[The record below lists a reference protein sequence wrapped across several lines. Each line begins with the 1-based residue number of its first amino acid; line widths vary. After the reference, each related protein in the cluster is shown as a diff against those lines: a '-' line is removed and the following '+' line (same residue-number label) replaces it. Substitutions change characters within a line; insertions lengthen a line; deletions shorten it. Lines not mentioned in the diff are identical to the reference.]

1 MSPVDEDPDGEIGR
15 RFQELTKYHP
25 GRMPGG
31 RPRRKS
37 PPEPFKTYPAAEA
50 FIPLPPGRPGL
61 RHDLWEVM
69 ERRRSRR
76 EFSGAP
82 LPLAELGAL
91 LWACQ
96 GVTATMHGYRFRT
109 APSAGALYPIET
121 YVFARAVEGAA
132 PGFWHLD
139 VPDWRLELVR
149 AGDLAWELAE
159 AALGQGMVAQA
170 AATFLW
176 TAVVERS
183 AWKYGQRAYRYVY
196 LDAAHIAAHLSLA
209 AEAQGLGCCALAA
222 LYDDEVNRLL
232 GVDGIEETILYMSV
246 VGK

>member
-1 MSPVDEDPDGEIGR
+1 MSPVDDDPAGEIGL

-31 RPRRKS
+31 RTRRQA
-37 PPEPFKTYPAAEA
+37 PPEPFKEYPAAEA
-50 FIPLPPGRPGL
+50 VVPLPPGRPDL
-61 RHDLWEVM
+61 RNDLWEVL

-76 EFSGAP
+76 DFSGAP
-82 LPLAELGAL
+82 LPLADLAAL

-96 GVTATMHGYRFRT
+96 GVTATMHGYKFRT

-121 YVFARAVEGAA
+121 YVFARAVTDLV

-139 VPDWRLELVR
+139 VRGWRLELAQ

-170 AATFLW
+170 PATFLW
-176 TAVVERS
+176 TAVVDRS
-183 AWKYGQRAYRYVY
+183 SWKYGQRAYRYIY
-196 LDAAHIAAHLSLA
+196 LDAAHIAAHLGLA
-209 AEAQGLGCCALAA
+209 AEALGLGCCAIAA

-232 GVDGIEETILYMSV
+232 GVDGVEETIVYMSV
-246 VGK
+246 VGR

>member
-1 MSPVDEDPDGEIGR
+1 MSPVDDDEAGEIGR

-31 RPRRKS
+31 RLRRKA
-37 PPEPFKTYPAAEA
+37 PPEPFKSYPAAEA
-50 FIPLPPGRPGL
+50 VVALPPGRPDL
-61 RHDLWEVM
+61 RHDLWEVL

-76 EFSGAP
+76 DFTGAE
-82 LPLAELGAL
+82 LPLADLGAL

-96 GVTATMHGYRFRT
+96 GVTGRMHGYRFRT

-121 YVFARAVEGAA
+121 YVFARAVAGLK

-139 VPDWRLELVR
+139 VKEWRLELIR

-183 AWKYGQRAYRYVY
+183 AWKYGQRAYRYIY
-196 LDAAHIAAHLSLA
+196 LDAAHIAAHLGLA
-209 AEAQGLGCCALAA
+209 AEALGLGGCAIAA

-232 GVDGIEETILYMSV
+232 GVDGVEETILYMSV
-246 VGK
+246 VGR

>member
-1 MSPVDEDPDGEIGR
+1 MSPLDDDPAAEIGF

-25 GRMPGG
+25 GKMPGG
-31 RPRRKS
+31 RPRRKA
-37 PPEPFKTYPAAEA
+37 PPEPFKEYPSAEA
-50 FIPLPPGRPGL
+50 IVPLPPGRPEF
-61 RHDLWEVM
+61 RHDLWEAL

-76 EFSGAP
+76 DFSGAA
-82 LPLAELGAL
+82 LHLSDLGLL
-91 LWACQ
+91 LWASQ

-121 YVFARAVEGAA
+121 YVFARAVDGLA

-139 VPDWRLELVR
+139 VRGWRLELVR

-159 AALGQGMVAQA
+159 AALGQGMVARA
-170 AATFLW
+170 PATFLW

-183 AWKYGQRAYRYVY
+183 AWKYGQRAYRYIY
-196 LDAAHIAAHLSLA
+196 LDAAHIAAHLGLA
-209 AEAQGLGCCALAA
+209 AEALGLGCCAIAA

-232 GVDGIEETILYMSV
+232 GVDGIEETIVYMSV
-246 VGK
+246 VGR